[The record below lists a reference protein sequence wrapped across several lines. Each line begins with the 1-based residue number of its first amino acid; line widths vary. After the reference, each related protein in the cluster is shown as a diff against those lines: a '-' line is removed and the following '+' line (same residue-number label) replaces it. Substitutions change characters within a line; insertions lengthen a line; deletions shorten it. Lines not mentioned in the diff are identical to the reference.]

1 MKRLRHLA
9 IAVTG
14 FSLFCAFMVLLNGKL
29 QQRDAVVELLQQEHI
44 KVQFTDGEYCES
56 LADIQR
62 RNWLTDRV
70 DVVYFDIQDGGS
82 AKEYLPLIDRL
93 PSLSRVIIRYQGD
106 DFEEFH
112 LQRKTIQEKL
122 VEESSIVSQAFPN
135 IEVFSCWGV
144 AQWES

>member
-14 FSLFCAFMVLLNGKL
+14 FSLICACMVLLNGKL

-56 LADIQR
+56 LADIQT

-82 AKEYLPLIDRL
+82 AREFFPVMERL
-93 PSLSRVIIRYQGD
+93 PSLSRVLIRYQGED
-106 DFEEFH
+106 LEEFRMH
-112 LQRKTIQEKL
+112 RKEIWAKL
-122 VEESSIVSQAFPN
+122 AEESS
-135 IEVFSCWGV
+135 GV
-144 AQWES
+144 AQSFPNLEVLNCWAVAEFRP